1 MDLYKSYIPCV
12 LCVYQKQMF
21 LKLQYWLIVT
31 QYHSIPVAVSNWE
44 DLRIIKIHTFSIS
57 TTVPLRT
64 GQEIYGNYPFIK
76 YHLRFSDILV
86 RQHLKTRRRPHQ

>member
-1 MDLYKSYIPCV
+1 MCV
-12 LCVYQKQMF
+12 SKTNVSKTAILAYSNTIS
-21 LKLQYWLIVT
+21 QYP
-31 QYHSIPVAVSNWE
+31 SSMVSNWE